1 MKLLDKMMGSKSVS
15 ETSTPS
21 RQRERSDSGIQ
32 NLDSLKL
39 LEKMEDL
46 QIEIDISPKI
56 EIDEEIKEPTIS
68 PKKSEVV

>member
-1 MKLLDKMMGSKSVS
+1 MMSSKSGS

-46 QIEIDISPKI
+46 QIELDISPTI
-56 EIDEEIKEPTIS
+56 EINEEIKEPILT

>member
-1 MKLLDKMMGSKSVS
+1 MMGSISGS

-46 QIEIDISPKI
+46 QIELDISPTI
-56 EIDEEIKEPTIS
+56 EINEEIKEPILT

>member
-1 MKLLDKMMGSKSVS
+1 MMGSKSGS

-46 QIEIDISPKI
+46 QIELDISPTI
-56 EIDEEIKEPTIS
+56 EINEEIKEPILT

>member
-1 MKLLDKMMGSKSVS
+1 MMSSKSGS

-21 RQRERSDSGIQ
+21 RQRERSDSRIQ

-46 QIEIDISPKI
+46 QIQLDISPTI
-56 EIDEEIKEPTIS
+56 EINEEIKEPILT
-68 PKKSEVV
+68 PNKSEVV

>member
-1 MKLLDKMMGSKSVS
+1 MGSRSAS

-46 QIEIDISPKI
+46 QIELDISPTI
-56 EIDEEIKEPTIS
+56 EINEEIKEPILS